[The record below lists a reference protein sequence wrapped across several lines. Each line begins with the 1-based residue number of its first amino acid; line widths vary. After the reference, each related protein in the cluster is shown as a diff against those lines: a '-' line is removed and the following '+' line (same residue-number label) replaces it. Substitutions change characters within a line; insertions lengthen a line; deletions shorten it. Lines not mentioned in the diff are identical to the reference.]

1 MSRLFFITVLA
12 ICSLQLGC
20 SSEPSVD
27 ELLEQGRG
35 AINAED
41 WKTVRDIK
49 NLLVERENARIE
61 VQFLEAH
68 LYMNV
73 LNYDA
78 VMERVG
84 TIASDKRIRE
94 DCMML
99 AVHCFTAIQDMP
111 SAMRTLEE
119 MATEFPENVDAHR
132 LLIAHYYDFGALQQA
147 MRHCE
152 RVSELAPADPR
163 PDRLMGLIS
172 KDFEKHE
179 LAITHYLEALE
190 RAGGDPSFNQV
201 DEIRTELS
209 EVYIRM
215 RNYQNAQKQLDQIS
229 PNAPAAL
236 QATALAYQA
245 ECAMALGRFEQAEQ
259 YVRNSIRKDAT
270 LPHGQRILGLLAMQT
285 GKPQAA
291 REALEAATRLD
302 PGNDRVYFQL
312 SNVLR
317 QLGETESAQEAFKK
331 HEQIKALKLEYIEL
345 NVQAAQQT
353 DNAEIRI
360 KIAGI
365 AEQLGDYEASISWY
379 SGALGIDPGNQQ
391 ALSGIQRISAAQQ
404 QTQQSPSPF
413 SPR

>member
-1 MSRLFFITVLA
+1 MPRLLPFTLLT
-12 ICSLQLGC
+12 ICLLQPGC
-20 SSEPSVD
+20 TSEPTVA
-27 ELLEQGRG
+27 ELLQQGRD
-35 AINAED
+35 AIKAED
-41 WKTVRDIK
+41 WATVRLIK
-49 NLLVERENARIE
+49 NQLTERRNAKVE
-61 VQFLEAH
+61 VQFLEAN

-84 TIASDKRIRE
+84 IIANDKRIRE

-111 SAMRTLEE
+111 SVMRTLEE
-119 MATEFPENVDAHR
+119 MTAEFPDNVDTHR

-152 RVSELAPADPR
+152 RVSELAPKDPR

-179 LAITHYLEALE
+179 LAIRHYLESLK
-190 RAGGDPSFNQV
+190 RAANDPSFDQV

-215 RNYQNAQKQLDQIS
+215 RKYQDAQKQLAQLS
-229 PNAPAAL
+229 PNASESL
-236 QATALAYQA
+236 QATAFAYQA
-245 ECAMALGRFEQAEQ
+245 ESAIALGQFDQAEQ
-259 YVRNSIRKDAT
+259 YIRDSIRKDAS
-270 LPHGQRILGLLAMQT
+270 LPYGKHILGLLAMQT
-285 GKPQAA
+285 GNPEQA
-291 REALEAATRLD
+291 REAFEDAVRLD

-317 QLGETESAQEAFKK
+317 QLGKTESAEKAFKK

-353 DNAEIRI
+353 ENAEVRL

-365 AEQLGDYEASISWY
+365 AEKLGDLEAAISWY
-379 SGALGIDPGNQQ
+379 SGVLGINPENP
-391 ALSGIQRISAAQQ
+391 AARSGIQRVRAVQQ
-404 QTQQSPSPF
+404 QK
-413 SPR
+413 